1 MDPPFMNSEN
11 NGTSELHRVVLISD
25 EKNLKRSDKDIA
37 LSNHSVYYTEQV

>member
-11 NGTSELHRVVLISD
+11 NETSELHRVVLISD
-25 EKNLKRSDKDIA
+25 ETNLKRSDKDIA